1 MTTIEE
7 IKKAIIGKTI
17 RLGAGGHEY
26 GFIMGARTFVGSSA
40 IATGREKVIIDFSST
55 SGMLSSMFASD
66 FNNRFEYWDGHNWN
80 KLPNSYFYIPMIIHG
95 TAALYY
101 NFRWDEV

>member
-26 GFIMGARTFVGSSA
+26 GFIMGARTFMGSS
-40 IATGREKVIIDFSST
+40 GREKVIIDFSST
-55 SGMLSSMFASD
+55 SGMVASIFASD
-66 FNNRFEYWDGHNWN
+66 FNNSFEYWDGHNWN
-80 KLPNSYFYIPMIIHG
+80 KLPNSYFYIPIIHG

-101 NFRWDEV
+101 NFRWNQV